1 MATFSYRAVDL
12 NSNVQFG
19 KMVAQNEAVL
29 EKALGM
35 QGLTLIEAKK
45 ILGLSL
51 ASLFAPSF
59 REIDLLNLTYLL
71 QQIVISGISLVTG
84 LQDVAAGGSSR
95 KTLAPA
101 FQVLSSG
108 VQSGMSLSE
117 AMQVRTDIFPHYYIQ
132 VVRAGEISGTLEHS
146 LDYLLKYLEWQIEF
160 KKSIRSMLVYP
171 AIVIGFMGIL
181 VVILFVFVFP
191 ALIGVLSSLKANLP
205 LPTRMVMAVSDF
217 VRGYSLSLVFFFAAS
232 AVTYRFLIKNPDTRR
247 TVDNFFLKLPLMG
260 ELVNK
265 ISLSRYFKTL
275 ATLQAAGLDIQAT
288 FSTAAAVVNNSELR
302 ARLDRVTEAIL
313 SGGSV
318 GTALVA
324 TKAVPQLVIS
334 MVSLGEKTGNIEG
347 ALARSSDIFD
357 KEVRETVKR
366 LFAAIEPLIIICLG
380 AMMLI
385 ILLSIFLP
393 LYGIVGSIKGH

>member
-12 NSNVQFG
+12 NSNIQVG
-19 KMVAQNEAVL
+19 KMVAQDEVVL

-45 ILGLSL
+45 TFGLSL
-51 ASLFAPSF
+51 ASLFATGF
-59 REIDLLNLTYLL
+59 RETDLLNLTYLL

-84 LQDVAAGGSSR
+84 LQDVATGGSSR
-95 KTLAPA
+95 RALAPA
-101 FQVLSSG
+101 FQALSSG

-117 AMQVRTDIFPHYYIQ
+117 AMQERIDIFPHYYIQ
-132 VVRAGEISGTLEHS
+132 VIRAGEISGTLEHS

-171 AIVIGFMGIL
+171 AIVISFMGIL
-181 VVILFVFVFP
+181 IIILFVFVFP
-191 ALIGVLSSLKANLP
+191 ALIGVLSSLKATLP
-205 LPTRMVMAVSDF
+205 LPTRMVMAVSNF
-217 VRGYSLSLVFFFAAS
+217 VRSYSLVLVILIVALVAA
-232 AVTYRFLIKNPDTRR
+232 YRLLTKNPDIRR
-247 TVDNFFLKLPLMG
+247 KVDNLFLKLPLIG

-318 GTALVA
+318 GTALIA
-324 TKAVPQLVIS
+324 TRTVPQLVIS
-334 MVSLGEKTGNIEG
+334 MVSLGEKTGNIDG

-380 AMMLI
+380 GMMLV

-393 LYGIVGSIKGH
+393 LYGIVGNIKGH